1 MENNSIKK
9 NIIYSA
15 ILTTSNYVIQLVTFP
30 YLSRILGVENIGIL
44 NFVDGVVNYFIM
56 ISMLG
61 LNILGI
67 REVAKA
73 SNDIS
78 KRNSIFSVLFS
89 INLCFTIIVTLI
101 YISLIYLV
109 PQFYEKRDL
118 LLLGIFKLLFNLFL
132 IEWFYKGIE
141 NFKYITART
150 LVLRIIYLFS
160 LFIFVKNRND
170 IYVYYI
176 ITVLLVVF
184 NAVVNWIY
192 SQRFVLYS
200 WAHVRTF
207 KLYIKPYIYLG
218 FYLILTSAYTTF
230 NVIYLGFVSSE
241 REVGYY
247 VTALKIYIIIL
258 GLFTSLT
265 NVMMP
270 RMSALLS
277 NGSVIE
283 FRKKINATYWLFF
296 SVSIP
301 LVFAIIPLS
310 DAIIAI
316 IAGNGYEGAVLPMQL
331 IVPLIL
337 IVGIAQVF
345 VSQIL
350 IPLKR
355 DAVIL
360 KIAVV
365 GAVVGLSFNLTL
377 VSNLASVGT
386 AITLLCSELSVT
398 IFLFCYMFRHRLLFI
413 PINSIKL
420 NVFYSIPYWIIVV
433 LLKGI
438 LTDNW
443 QILLLSFVLCCMYF
457 LLSQLFFIK
466 NPWIVSFV
474 QNYIKYKNS
483 K

>member
-1 MENNSIKK
+1 M
-9 NIIYSA
+9 
-15 ILTTSNYVIQLVTFP
+15 TTSNYVIQLVTFP
-30 YLSRILGVENIGIL
+30 YLSRILGVENIGIV

-141 NFKYITART
+141 NFK
-150 LVLRIIYLFS
+150 IYNCTHFSIEDYLSFFRCLF
-160 LFIFVKNRND
+160 FCENRND

-258 GLFTSLT
+258 GLFTS
-265 NVMMP
+265 
-270 RMSALLS
+270 
-277 NGSVIE
+277 
-283 FRKKINATYWLFF
+283 FDKCD
-296 SVSIP
+296 
-301 LVFAIIPLS
+301 
-310 DAIIAI
+310 DAS
-316 IAGNGYEGAVLPMQL
+316 Y
-331 IVPLIL
+331 
-337 IVGIAQVF
+337 
-345 VSQIL
+345 
-350 IPLKR
+350 
-355 DAVIL
+355 
-360 KIAVV
+360 
-365 GAVVGLSFNLTL
+365 
-377 VSNLASVGT
+377 
-386 AITLLCSELSVT
+386 
-398 IFLFCYMFRHRLLFI
+398 
-413 PINSIKL
+413 
-420 NVFYSIPYWIIVV
+420 
-433 LLKGI
+433 
-438 LTDNW
+438 
-443 QILLLSFVLCCMYF
+443 
-457 LLSQLFFIK
+457 
-466 NPWIVSFV
+466 VSFV
-474 QNYIKYKNS
+474 V
-483 K
+483 